1 MTLIPPQLRL
11 QMMARAQQDQNMTPT
26 GFFRGG
32 DVQAFRRGGL
42 PHLMMGLPER
52 MAHGGAQGN
61 GYVPPDGQGDGRS
74 DHVEARLSPGEF
86 VQDAETTSLLG
97 NGDNSAG
104 ARGWEAIR
112 QAIREEKGKS
122 LAKGKFSPDAKS
134 PQHYARLGMKAAAR
148 KRG

>member
-1 MTLIPPQLRL
+1 MSFIPPQLRL
-11 QMMARAQQDQNMTPT
+11 QMLAQRQQNMSPA

-52 MAHGGAQGN
+52 MAHGGGSE

-74 DHVEARLSPGEF
+74 DHVDAKLSPGEF
-86 VQDAETTSLLG
+86 VVDAETVSLLG

-104 ARGWEAIR
+104 ARELEKMREGIR
-112 QAIREEKGKS
+112 KQKGKA
-122 LAKGKFSPDAKS
+122 LAKGHFSTDSKPASAYLK
-134 PQHYARLGMKAAAR
+134 GEK
-148 KRG
+148 